1 MEINNFLIR
10 DGKKCTCKGA
20 ERIYDGKYKG
30 KLFFSCSHCHRVSI
44 IDDNNPLAIMEK
56 LLVLK
61 K

>member
-1 MEINNFLIR
+1 MKINNFLIR
-10 DGKKCTCKGA
+10 DGKKCTCKNA
-20 ERIYDGKYKG
+20 KRIFDGKYKG

-44 IDDNNPLAIMEK
+44 VDDNNPLAIMEK